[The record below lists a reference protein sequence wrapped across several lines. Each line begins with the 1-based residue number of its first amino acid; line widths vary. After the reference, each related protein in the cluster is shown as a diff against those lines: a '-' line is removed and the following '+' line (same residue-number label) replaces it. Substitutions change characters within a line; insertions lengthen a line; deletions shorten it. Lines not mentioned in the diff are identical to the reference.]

1 VSYDVVKPDW
11 YRIHTPDSPWHAGA
25 QGWSQAPWPGWGE
38 NPNLIGPRMLAVN
51 GFGSEMSVRPTTQRM
66 ALPGMPMPTVAPT
79 PTAPTEKKIPWA
91 LIALAGLVAVG
102 GYFMLK
108 PARGSAVKS
117 NGKMF
122 ANGKKRRVR
131 RNTQGVST
139 AGRRLTAAGRRR
151 AAARRAKWA
160 SSEPA
165 GDWRDAMRDYTIQ
178 DSDYAPVR
186 KRRRPRRNASKRRGG
201 SRGGESTMSFRCSGC
216 GKIDRSMFDKAG
228 GEHWRGGPDGGSVC
242 GTWRKLARDVGP
254 GYSANRRK
262 RRRA

>member
-51 GFGSEMSVRPTTQRM
+51 GFGSEMSVRPTTPTQRM

-91 LIALAGLVAVG
+91 LIALAALVAVG

-122 ANGKKRRVR
+122 ANG
-131 RNTQGVST
+131 
-139 AGRRLTAAGRRR
+139 
-151 AAARRAKWA
+151 
-160 SSEPA
+160 
-165 GDWRDAMRDYTIQ
+165 
-178 DSDYAPVR
+178 R
-186 KRRRPRRNASKRRGG
+186 KRRRPRRNASKRRLMAPEVQKRLKEGQDRDFDFLRGG

>member
-51 GFGSEMSVRPTTQRM
+51 GFGSEMSVRPTTPTQRM

-91 LIALAGLVAVG
+91 LIALAALVAVG

-122 ANGKKRRVR
+122 ANGKKRRRVR
-131 RNTQGVST
+131 RNESAATATRPKFTDWLEGRLGTRRWVVSRPG
-139 AGRRLTAAGRRR
+139 ARLRERYDLFLSQKKFRALEDEYEAKFGAHPWRRNG
-151 AAARRAKWA
+151 
-160 SSEPA
+160 
-165 GDWRDAMRDYTIQ
+165 
-178 DSDYAPVR
+178 R
-186 KRRRPRRNASKRRGG
+186 KRRARRNAGSLNIRRPHTGKRWVFP
-201 SRGGESTMSFRCSGC
+201 T
-216 GKIDRSMFDKAG
+216 
-228 GEHWRGGPDGGSVC
+228 
-242 GTWRKLARDVGP
+242 
-254 GYSANRRK
+254 
-262 RRRA
+262 